1 MPIQIQVLDP
11 QNTILSF
18 DESYTSEDIDAFV
31 LGKFGK
37 NYSWMTE
44 DIILEGEIPES
55 KKVLKARTYIANW
68 RQKFEDEHS
77 ENSALKRKIRSL
89 EDRTK
94 QALARQYYLED
105 VFCGG
110 EVNWRHTKPSTE
122 NYKRALNEIG
132 WYEFIEKEEEI
143 LSESTPPLVPHEAQE
158 PQDESDPPGPQHI

>member
-55 KKVLKARTYIANW
+55 EKVLKARTYIANW

-77 ENSALKRKIRSL
+77 ENSALRRKVRSL
-89 EDRTK
+89 EDRAK
-94 QALARQYYLED
+94 QALAKQYYLEEKY
-105 VFCGG
+105 GK
-110 EVNWRHTKPSTE
+110 VNWRHTKPSTE
-122 NYKRALNEIG
+122 HYKKALNEIG
-132 WYEFIEKEEEI
+132 WYEFIEKEEEKI
-143 LSESTPPLVPHEAQE
+143 LSKSKPPQVPHEAQE
-158 PQDESDPPGPQHI
+158 PQDESGLQEPQHI